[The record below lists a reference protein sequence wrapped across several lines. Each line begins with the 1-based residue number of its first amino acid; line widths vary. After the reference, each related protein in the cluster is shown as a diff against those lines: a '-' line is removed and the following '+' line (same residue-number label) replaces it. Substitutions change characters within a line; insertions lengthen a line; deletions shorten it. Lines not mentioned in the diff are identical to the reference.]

1 MMNLYKT
8 TGLMADINIT
18 AKGIEVTDGGCGE
31 CCATSSI
38 CSREEVLQMLDEEIA
53 ALQAARAALL
63 QEKE

>member
-8 TGLMADINIT
+8 TRMLADIHIT
-18 AKGIEVTDGGCGE
+18 AKGIEVTDGGCG
-31 CCATSSI
+31 CCASASI
-38 CSREEVLQMLDEEIA
+38 CSREAVLEMIDEEIA

>member
-8 TGLMADINIT
+8 TGLLADIHIT
-18 AKGIEVTDGGCGE
+18 AKGIEVVDVGCG
-31 CCATSSI
+31 CCADASI
-38 CSREEVLQMLDEEIA
+38 YSRKDVILMIDEEIA